1 METEGDNEPEATC
14 DRLIVTLFEELRV
27 CETEPVELGVCD
39 IDPLELRVCDVDP
52 L

>member
-1 METEGDNEPEATC
+1 MDIDGDSDPVDTC

-27 CETEPVELGVCD
+27 CEIEPVELGVCD